1 MSNPTP
7 KNSQTYSI
15 VLQILKDDYT
25 KADNYRKVYLAYLG
39 RQGFEMTPETYLMQ
53 PGLSDARIN
62 RVLEDVLKD
71 LAVKVYANECGFTD
85 DQYQFFASVRSKGK
99 KQARQ
104 VKEDHGYPT
113 HGFRIL
119 EAELETQ
126 IDARSNFQ
134 EDYEKA
140 TML

>member
-1 MSNPTP
+1 MTP

-71 LAVKVYANECGFTD
+71 LAVKSYANECGFDNTH
-85 DQYQFFASVRSKGK
+85 YQFFASVRSKGK

-104 VKEDHGYPT
+104 TKIDHGYPT
-113 HGFRIL
+113 QEFRVL
-119 EAELETQ
+119 DAELEKQ
-126 IDARSNFQ
+126 VDARSKF
-134 EDYEKA
+134 ERDYLEA
-140 TML
+140 MAI